1 MHAGHLQM
9 LGFARAQGD
18 RVVVGLNSDRSVRAL
33 KGAGRPINHVGD
45 RARMLAA
52 LEFVDYVVVFDES
65 RAERVIR
72 KVRPDIL
79 VKGEDYRGQI
89 VDGQRFIEANGGR
102 VVLAPLLEGHST
114 TTMVARLSGVTATPS
129 SEPRD
134 TAISRPRSPRKSK
147 SAPARSSEPPNRG
160 GVAS

>member
-52 LEFVDYVVVFDES
+52 LELVDYVVVFDES
-65 RAERVIR
+65 RAERIIR
-72 KVRPDIL
+72 RVRPDIL

-89 VDGQRFIEANGGR
+89 VDGQRFVESYGGQ

-114 TTMVARLSGVTATPS
+114 TSTVARLRGA
-129 SEPRD
+129 RD
-134 TAISRPRSPRKSK
+134 TAISRPRPQRKRK
-147 SAPARSSEPPNRG
+147 
-160 GVAS
+160 

>member
-65 RAERVIR
+65 RAERIVR
-72 KVRPDIL
+72 RVRPDVL

-89 VDGQRFIEANGGR
+89 VDGQQFVEAYGGR
-102 VVLAPLLEGHST
+102 VALAPLLEGHST
-114 TTMVARLSGVTATPS
+114 TAMVAGLSGAN
-129 SEPRD
+129 D
-134 TAISRPRSPRKSK
+134 TAISRLRSQRKTEAGRKRSK
-147 SAPARSSEPPNRG
+147 STF
-160 GVAS
+160 